1 MPEFDLT
8 RHRLDEAEHERIFR
22 EEIVPVEFADL
33 TAQQN
38 PLVVFVGGQPG
49 AGKTKTTER
58 VLARLA
64 SRGTPAHVCG
74 DHYKPHHPD
83 YHQLLIEDEL
93 AAAAYTRLDAR
104 AWHTKAENHA
114 RQARADTVIETAL
127 TGPGGFSEP
136 AAAFRA
142 AGYRIEVIAL
152 AVPEA
157 WSRLGI
163 LTRYAA
169 QVDQHGHGRIVASA
183 NHDNCYHGMA
193 DTLTGIDTNRTAD
206 VLAIVRRGN
215 QTRYLNALTPDGTWA
230 QPPAAAATLATERSR
245 RWTQAEARK
254 FATELARLR
263 QRGDPALRAAADT
276 VARLADPYLPPGA
289 RASAHIGQATGAR
302 PTGARPT
309 VTEQPTRPA
318 ADPLTRRPHA
328 PQRPPDLPEP
338 PARGLR
344 L

>member
-1 MPEFDLT
+1 MPDFDLQ
-8 RHRLDEAEHERIFR
+8 RYRLTEAEHHRIFTERI
-22 EEIVPVEFADL
+22 VPRRFADL

-38 PLVVFVGGQPG
+38 RVVVFVGGQPG
-49 AGKTKTTER
+49 AGKTATTKR
-58 VLARLA
+58 VLNRLRT
-64 SRGTPAHVCG
+64 RGTPAHVCG

-83 YHQLLIEDEL
+83 YDRLLVTDEL
-93 AAAAYTRLDAR
+93 AAAAYARLDVR
-104 AWHTKAENHA
+104 AWHAKAENHA
-114 RQARADTVIETAL
+114 REARADTVIETAL

-169 QVDQHGHGRIVASA
+169 QVDQHGHGRLVEPA

-193 DTLTGIDTNRTAD
+193 DTLAGIDTDRTAD
-206 VLAIVRRGN
+206 VLAIERRGN
-215 QTRYLNALTPDGTWA
+215 QTRYLNALTPDSTWA
-230 QPPAAAATLATERSR
+230 EPPAAAATLTAERSR
-245 RWTQAEARK
+245 RWTQTEARA

-263 QRGDPALRAAADT
+263 DRDDPALRAAADT
-276 VARLADPYLPPGA
+276 VARLAAPYLPPGV
-289 RASAHIGQATGAR
+289 RAATHIGRVTGAR
-302 PTGARPT
+302 PPVA
-309 VTEQPTRPA
+309 EQPA
-318 ADPLTRRPHA
+318 ALHPDPLPRRTPT
-328 PQRPPDLPEP
+328 PPVPPDLREP